1 MGINC
6 YGITDVGLKR
16 SNNQDCFEICETL
29 GGLVLM
35 VVCDGMGGAAG
46 GSEASTLAMTT
57 FISYAKE
64 HLDKVAKEEYLDVLQ
79 SALYD
84 ANKFVCE
91 KAKNSKELEGM
102 GTTLVC
108 AAYDGESYYC
118 IWVGDSR
125 IYALDDGGICQI
137 SHDHSFVQ
145 NLIDSGRITK
155 DEAKQHPNRNI
166 ITKAVGIDK
175 EISGDV
181 CRFSAENVKG
191 VLLCSDGLCGY
202 VPEDVIEETLNAKE
216 NIEECCAEL
225 VKLANES
232 GGLDNITVAVHR
244 KQ

>member
-1 MGINC
+1 MGINY

-16 SNNQDCFEICETL
+16 SNNQDCFEICETSD
-29 GGLVLM
+29 GLVLM

-46 GSEASTLAMTT
+46 GSEASTLAVDT

-64 HLDKVAKEEYLDVLQ
+64 HLDKVEKEEYLDVLQ
-79 SALYD
+79 SALHD
-84 ANKFVCE
+84 ANKLVCE

-108 AAYDGESYYC
+108 ALYDGESYYC

-125 IYALDDGGICQI
+125 IYALDNSGICQI

-145 NLIDSGRITK
+145 NLLDSGRITK
-155 DEAKQHPNRNI
+155 EEAKQHPNRNI
-166 ITKAVGIDK
+166 ITKAVGIDDG
-175 EISGDV
+175 ILGDV
-181 CRFSAENVKG
+181 CTLHAENIRG

-202 VPEDVIEETLNAKE
+202 VPEEVIAETLNAKE

-225 VKLANES
+225 VKLANDS
-232 GGLDNITVAVHR
+232 GGFDNITVALHR
-244 KQ
+244 KK